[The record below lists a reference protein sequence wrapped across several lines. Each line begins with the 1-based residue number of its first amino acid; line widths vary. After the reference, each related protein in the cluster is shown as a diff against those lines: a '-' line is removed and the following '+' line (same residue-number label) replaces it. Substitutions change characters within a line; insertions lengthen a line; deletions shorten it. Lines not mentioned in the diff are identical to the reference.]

1 MTHSTFEI
9 ETHFEVAVVVADVV
23 VVGVVVDGSSRPS
36 NFEASNSAPNLAKS
50 DSVVPKASEAIGTR
64 FP

>member
-9 ETHFEVAVVVADVV
+9 ETHFEVAVVVAD

-64 FP
+64 IP